1 MSIGVR
7 NPIPGVVYPPNN
19 RLQKYVTEGVLDD
32 RTLAGALTEALQ
44 RYSDNIALSDLDGE
58 ITYREL
64 DEDSDRFAGAL
75 ISMGIKPLDRVI
87 FQLRNSKE
95 LIIAIVACW
104 KADLIPVC
112 TLAAHRDQE
121 ISYLAHHAEARAHII
136 GIEEKFDYVAF
147 AQSVRAKT
155 PSLEHIIVARGERAG
170 DLPTMQGMIAGQ
182 QLDAARSVIA
192 RIHRDPYQVTI
203 FQLSGGTTSIPKI
216 IPRFSNEYLYNMEAM
231 AEWESYSARDVVFM
245 PLQIIHNAAM
255 VCFVFPSLLR
265 GGEVVVAPDNEPATI
280 FGLLQSRRP
289 TIFGTIGSALGRM
302 RAIGAQN
309 MLDLSRVRAVF
320 STNAARQTEETLGVT
335 GVHLFGMTEGLIIFG
350 KPTDPEEARF
360 TTVGRP
366 ISAWDE
372 VRIVKPGTEEDVPM
386 GEIGEMVSRG
396 PYTFYGY
403 YDAAERNAE
412 VFTSDGFYRSGDLM
426 SARKIDGEVY
436 YAFEGRLKDLISRG
450 GEKIN
455 CEEVEHASRR
465 HPSVSDIAIVAMP
478 DPQYEERACAFVI
491 ATPGEAP
498 ITVESLREFLVEEG
512 LAKFK
517 CPERVELVDAFP
529 LTDSGKLSK
538 PKLKATIENMLDS
551 ESAVRSE
558 MA

>member
-7 NPIPGVVYPPNN
+7 NPIPGVVYPPHD
-19 RLQKYVTEGVLDD
+19 RLQKYVTEGALDN
-32 RTLAGALTEALQ
+32 RTLAGALIESLRQ
-44 RYSDNIALSDLDGE
+44 YSDNIALSDPDGE
-58 ITYREL
+58 TTYREL
-64 DEDSDRFAGAL
+64 DEASDRFAGAL
-75 ISMGIKPLDRVI
+75 IDLGLNPLDRVV
-87 FQLRNSKE
+87 FQLGNSKE
-95 LIIAIVACW
+95 LITAVIACW
-104 KADLIPVC
+104 KADLVPVC

-121 ISYLAHHAEARAHII
+121 ISYLASHAGARAHVI

-147 AQSVRAKT
+147 ARRIRAKT
-155 PSLEHIIVARGERAG
+155 PSLEHIIVARGEG
-170 DLPTMQGMIAGQ
+170 PDDLPTMQGMIAGQ
-182 QLDAARSVIA
+182 KLDAARNAIA
-192 RIHRDPYQVTI
+192 RIQRDAYQVTV

-231 AEWESYSARDVVFM
+231 ADWESYSARDVVFM

-255 VCFVFPSLLR
+255 ACFVFPTLLR
-265 GGEVVVAPDNEPATI
+265 GGEVVVAPNNDPATI
-280 FGLLQSRRP
+280 FGLLKSRRP
-289 TIFGTIGSALGRM
+289 TIFGTISGALGRM
-302 RAIGAQN
+302 RATGAQN
-309 MLDLSRVRAVF
+309 LLDLSGVRAAF
-320 STNAARQTEETLGVT
+320 STNAARQTEETLGVI

-372 VRIVKPGTEEDVPM
+372 VRIVKPGTEEDAPI
-386 GEIGEMVSRG
+386 GEIGEMVTRG
-396 PYTFYGY
+396 PYTFHGY

-426 SARKIDGEVY
+426 SAREINGEIY

-491 ATPGEAP
+491 PAPGEAP
-498 ITVESLREFLVEEG
+498 VTVESLRDFLVQEG

-517 CPERVELVDAFP
+517 CPERIELIEAFP

-538 PKLKATIENMLDS
+538 PKLKAAIADMLES
-551 ESAVRSE
+551 ESAARSE